1 MSKSVYEIFSIS
13 ILIFCFLVVKFITI
27 ESLYIGGHDTFQY
40 IEWARVFGTQ
50 EQNLQF
56 FRPLLY
62 LLLKISH
69 LVSDWDPRTFKILLI
84 AIGCCGLTLYFYL
97 ALKVTNEL
105 SITIIVTT
113 FLIINENFLIADATG
128 EITQFEFFFC
138 SIFFWSL
145 IIHKQQNSNLSYF
158 FIVISALALP
168 LVHEEKLVLAF
179 IAFYLAFDFKSFLK
193 LSLSVVGVLGLLYL
207 YLNRNNV
214 EDFIEITYLVGRVW
228 NSPLYLI
235 NNPIETFND
244 TLMATDPVTA
254 SIILITLFLNLK
266 KTINFKQRLE
276 IIKNKSDQTF
286 FYSCVLYIIVVGVL
300 FRGVELSRTIGVVVT
315 FHGDIFIYLYISLYF
330 C

>member
-1 MSKSVYEIFSIS
+1 MNDFDLAAIRSGRHCQESVAFGKIPNELKLKSDLFNLHSKGLYLWANLYMKFFNFNSDLLFPRCKYHNRKPIHRWARYFSIYWVGES
-13 ILIFCFLVVKFITI
+13 FWNSRAKPTVLSPAFIF
-27 ESLYIGGHDTFQY
+27 TF
-40 IEWARVFGTQ
+40 
-50 EQNLQF
+50 
-56 FRPLLY
+56 
-62 LLLKISH
+62 KISH

-145 IIHKQQNSNLSYF
+145 IIHKQQNSNFLTFYCYKCSSTTF
-158 FIVISALALP
+158 GAWGKVSIS
-168 LVHEEKLVLAF
+168 F
-179 IAFYLAFDFKSFLK
+179 YCFYLAFDFKSFLK

-235 NNPIETFND
+235 TNPIETFND

-254 SIILITLFLNLK
+254 L
-266 KTINFKQRLE
+266 
-276 IIKNKSDQTF
+276 
-286 FYSCVLYIIVVGVL
+286 
-300 FRGVELSRTIGVVVT
+300 
-315 FHGDIFIYLYISLYF
+315 
-330 C
+330 

>member
-84 AIGCCGLTLYFYL
+84 AIALWLNALFYL

-128 EITQFEFFFC
+128 EITQFEFF
-138 SIFFWSL
+138 SVQFFWSL

-168 LVHEEKLVLAF
+168 LVHEEKLVL
-179 IAFYLAFDFKSFLK
+179 
-193 LSLSVVGVLGLLYL
+193 LLL
-207 YLNRNNV
+207 
-214 EDFIEITYLVGRVW
+214 
-228 NSPLYLI
+228 
-235 NNPIETFND
+235 
-244 TLMATDPVTA
+244 
-254 SIILITLFLNLK
+254 LF
-266 KTINFKQRLE
+266 T
-276 IIKNKSDQTF
+276 
-286 FYSCVLYIIVVGVL
+286 
-300 FRGVELSRTIGVVVT
+300 
-315 FHGDIFIYLYISLYF
+315 
-330 C
+330 